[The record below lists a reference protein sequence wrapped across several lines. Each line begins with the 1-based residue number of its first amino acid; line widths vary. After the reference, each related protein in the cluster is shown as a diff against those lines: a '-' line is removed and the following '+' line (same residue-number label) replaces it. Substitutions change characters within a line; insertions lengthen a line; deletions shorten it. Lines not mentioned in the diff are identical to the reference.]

1 MSITDLAGHV
11 NVRIH
16 FHNML
21 DTAKWYLSELGIARI
36 ESFGGFLSVL
46 RRKDDVFGV
55 VVDIVMDF
63 RWVIRVLLKLIIIG
77 SWTQN

>member
-36 ESFGGFLSVL
+36 ESFGGFLNVL
-46 RRKDDVFGV
+46 RWKDDPLV
-55 VVDIVMDF
+55 
-63 RWVIRVLLKLIIIG
+63 
-77 SWTQN
+77 